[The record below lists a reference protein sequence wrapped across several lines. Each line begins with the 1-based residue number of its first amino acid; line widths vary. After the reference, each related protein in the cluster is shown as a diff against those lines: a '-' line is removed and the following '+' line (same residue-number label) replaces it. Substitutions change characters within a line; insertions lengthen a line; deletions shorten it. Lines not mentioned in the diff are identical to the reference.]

1 MCSGMYAVRRQRQE
15 VYGFENIP
23 GYQGKCYLSKTN
35 SNTTPNQNIVLGE
48 KSHTLIL
55 EYTEL

>member
-1 MCSGMYAVRRQRQE
+1 MYTVRRWRQE
-15 VYGFENIP
+15 VYGLENIL
-23 GYQGKCYLSKTN
+23 GYQEKCYFSKTN
-35 SNTTPNQNIVLGE
+35 SNTTPNQNIMLSE